1 MATML
6 YVIVDPAASTVR
18 WVNAGHPPPL
28 VTARGEARFLRGD
41 ASVPLGVLPFPSYEE
56 VTAPLEPGEALL
68 LYTDGLVERPGEH
81 LDDGLEKLAACVRKG
96 PEDPHELLDHV
107 LEKLVPSVGAADDV
121 ALLTLR
127 NLPVPE
133 RFSLEF
139 PAEPE
144 SLAPLRSMLRR
155 WLAHAGADDLEIAEI
170 TTACG
175 EAATNAIEHAG
186 TSNGARF
193 EVSGRRD
200 GLDVEIA
207 VHDHGSWRTEREDD
221 HGRGLDLMRTLMDTV
236 AIEPGG
242 EGTTVSL
249 RRRLGQRRGDD

>member
-1 MATML
+1 
-6 YVIVDPAASTVR
+6 
-18 WVNAGHPPPL
+18 
-28 VTARGEARFLRGD
+28 
-41 ASVPLGVLPFPSYEE
+41 
-56 VTAPLEPGEALL
+56 
-68 LYTDGLVERPGEH
+68 
-81 LDDGLEKLAACVRKG
+81 
-96 PEDPHELLDHV
+96 
-107 LEKLVPSVGAADDV
+107 
-121 ALLTLR
+121 
-127 NLPVPE
+127 
-133 RFSLEF
+133 
-139 PAEPE
+139 
-144 SLAPLRSMLRR
+144 MLRR

>member
-1 MATML
+1 
-6 YVIVDPAASTVR
+6 
-18 WVNAGHPPPL
+18 
-28 VTARGEARFLRGD
+28 
-41 ASVPLGVLPFPSYEE
+41 
-56 VTAPLEPGEALL
+56 
-68 LYTDGLVERPGEH
+68 
-81 LDDGLEKLAACVRKG
+81 VRKG